1 MRRFG
6 DIADGPW
13 MKVRGAAAWLR
24 WALYK
29 PNSLACGSDL
39 TPALGVH
46 VIDSDLGHLFY
57 NAAEELVASQAGADW
72 WSSILERE
80 RYVWSLTDPERR
92 EAVGIKLR
100 VVALGEIQEFE
111 RDLDRREGAG
121 GHPEGAP
128 GELVIG
134 GKRA

>member
-1 MRRFG
+1 M
-6 DIADGPW
+6 
-13 MKVRGAAAWLR
+13 
-24 WALYK
+24 ALYK
-29 PNSLACGSDL
+29 PSSSACGSDL
-39 TPALGVH
+39 TLALGVQ
-46 VIDSDLGHLFY
+46 VVDSYLGHLFY
-57 NAAEELVASQAGADW
+57 NAADELVAAQAAMDW
-72 WSSILERE
+72 WGSILELE

-128 GELVIG
+128 GDLVIG